1 MKTSIIKHLKR
12 FKQKSLNFK
21 DKKIG
26 LSSTE
31 IVFLKSTP
39 PKIAKNA
46 KISTIIF
53 NKGVRLPH
61 GGVKINKDAFSHS
74 PPETLNMKGFQK
86 MAILSLKGGL
96 NGVLNTFKGVLKEI
110 AIFVQKQQMS
120 QPPIFRFLDTR
131 LSPANAFFSHMLW
144 YGLLF
149 LFFHFYLVVILSELW

>member
-1 MKTSIIKHLKR
+1 MKTLIIKHLKR

-21 DKKIG
+21 DEKIG

-39 PKIAKNA
+39 PKTAEMPQ
-46 KISTIIF
+46 ISTIIF

-61 GGVKINKDAFSHS
+61 GGVKINKDAFSR
-74 PPETLNMKGFQK
+74 PFPERRNMKGFQK

-110 AIFVQKQQMS
+110 VIFVQKQQMS
-120 QPPIFRFLDTR
+120 QPPIFRFLNR
-131 LSPANAFFSHMLW
+131 RSQAFYSFHRSYLS
-144 YGLLF
+144 
-149 LFFHFYLVVILSELW
+149 YLSYRSWRTSPVRN